1 MNEKCAWTEDE
12 YGLWWTACKEIHE
25 FFDGTPKDNNHKFCP
40 YCGKEIREVKYKGED
55 V

>member
-1 MNEKCAWTEDE
+1 MSM
-12 YGLWWTACKEIHE
+12 ACGGQLVKRYMSSLTGHRR
-25 FFDGTPKDNNHKFCP
+25 DNNHKFCP